1 MYPILEAYSSLN
13 IGTEK
18 WYAIFFI
25 KSEAQLKKRLILA
38 VFLVL
43 LLGVGG
49 LVYWGQ
55 RKERSTELYYS
66 GTIEATQA
74 NLAFQVSGRVSEVF
88 FDEGQAVKKDQRIA
102 VLDQEEFNAR
112 RDQAGSDLIRSQ
124 ENLKQ
129 LETLLELNR
138 KVLPAEVERVQASV
152 QALQSQLAELEAGY
166 RIQEVEQARYAYEQ
180 AQFALE
186 EARKNKARF
195 DRLFER
201 KIIAEKDKD
210 ATDLR
215 FETALKEY
223 ERARKAYELLKEGY
237 RKESIETAR
246 SKLAEGRAALK
257 QSRGNLKKIEA
268 IESEVQ
274 AAKAQVLSAQAVL
287 ELAEIQLSHC
297 ELRAPFQGIIAS
309 RNVEPGEVV
318 SPGQE
323 VMSVADLSKVYLKV
337 FVAETEIGRV
347 KPGQPAEV
355 KIDTFPAR
363 TYRGNVS
370 YISPEGEFTPKVIQT
385 HKERVK
391 LVYLVKIII
400 PNPNL
405 ELKPGMPADAWF
417 K

>member
-1 MYPILEAYSSLN
+1 VKRKTVPM
-13 IGTEK
+13 
-18 WYAIFFI
+18 
-25 KSEAQLKKRLILA
+25 KKRLILIG
-38 VFLVL
+38 FLAL
-43 LLGVGG
+43 LLGVGA
-49 LVYWGQ
+49 LVYRGQ
-55 RKERSTELYYS
+55 REERLTGLYYS

-74 NLAFQVSGRVSEVF
+74 NLAFQVSGRVQEVML
-88 FDEGQAVKKDQRIA
+88 DEGQVVEKGQLIA
-102 VLDQEEFNAR
+102 VLDRQEFSAR
-112 RDQAGSDLIRSQ
+112 RDQARSDLIRSR
-124 ENLKQ
+124 EGLKQ
-129 LETLLELNR
+129 LETVLDLNR
-138 KVLPAEVERVQASV
+138 KILPTEVERVAAAV
-152 QALQSQLAELEAGY
+152 RALESQLAELEAGY

-180 AQFALE
+180 AQFALD

-223 ERARKAYELLKEGY
+223 ERAKKAYELFKEGY
-237 RKESIETAR
+237 RQESIETAR

-257 QSRGNLKKIEA
+257 QSRENLKKIEA
-268 IESEVQ
+268 VESEVK
-274 AAKAQVLSAQAVL
+274 AAKAQVLSAQAAL
-287 ELAEIQLSHC
+287 ELADIQLSHC
-297 ELRAPFQGIIAS
+297 ELSAPFQGIIVS

-323 VMSVADLSKVYLKV
+323 VMSVADLSKVDLKV
-337 FVAETEIGRV
+337 FVAETEIGMV
-347 KPGQPAEV
+347 KPGQQAEV

-363 TYRGNVS
+363 AYRGTVS
-370 YISPEGEFTPKVIQT
+370 FISPEGEFTPKVIQT

>member
-1 MYPILEAYSSLN
+1 MEV
-13 IGTEK
+13 E
-18 WYAIFFI
+18 
-25 KSEAQLKKRLILA
+25 LKKRLILIG
-38 VFLVL
+38 FLAL

-55 RKERSTELYYS
+55 RKESLTELYYS

-74 NLAFQVSGRVSEVF
+74 NLAFQVSGRVSDVF
-88 FDEGQAVKKDQRIA
+88 FDEGQVVEKKQLLA
-102 VLDQEEFNAR
+102 KLEQEEFNAR
-112 RDQAGSDLIRSQ
+112 RNQAQSDLLRFQ
-124 ENLKQ
+124 EGLKQ

-138 KVLPAEVERVQASV
+138 KVLPAEVEKVEALV

-180 AQFALE
+180 ARFAME
-186 EARKNKARF
+186 EARKDKTRF

-210 ATDLR
+210 VTDLR
-215 FETALKEY
+215 YETALKEY
-223 ERARKAYELLKEGY
+223 GRAKQALELLKEGY
-237 RKESIETAR
+237 RKESIQTAK

-257 QSRGNLKKIEA
+257 QARQNLKKIEA
-268 IESEVQ
+268 TESEVE
-274 AAKAQVLSAQAVL
+274 AAKAQVLSAKAAL
-287 ELAEIQLSHC
+287 ELAEIQLQHS
-297 ELRAPFQGIIAS
+297 ELRAPFKGIIVS

-323 VMSVADLSKVYLKV
+323 VISLADLSKVDLKV
-337 FVAETEIGRV
+337 FVPETEIGMI
-347 KPGQPAEV
+347 KPGQAVEV
-355 KIDTFPAR
+355 KIDTFPAKIY
-363 TYRGNVS
+363 TGNVS
-370 YISPEGEFTPKVIQT
+370 FISPEGEFTPKIIQT

-391 LVYLVKIII
+391 LVYLVKIKIL
-400 PNPNL
+400 NPNL

>member
-1 MYPILEAYSSLN
+1 MEVA
-13 IGTEK
+13 
-18 WYAIFFI
+18 
-25 KSEAQLKKRLILA
+25 LKKRLILFG
-38 VFLVL
+38 FLAL

-55 RKERSTELYYS
+55 RKEHLTELYYS

-74 NLAFQVSGRVSEVF
+74 NLAFQVNGRVQDVF
-88 FDEGQAVKKDQRIA
+88 LDEGQVVEKKQLLA
-102 VLDQEEFNAR
+102 VLEQEEFNAR
-112 RDQAGSDLIRSQ
+112 CDQAQFDLIRSR
-124 ENLKQ
+124 EGLKQ

-138 KVLPAEVERVQASV
+138 KVLPAEVERVEASV
-152 QALQSQLAELEAGY
+152 RALQSQLAELEAGY

-180 AQFALE
+180 ARFALA
-186 EARKNKARF
+186 EARKDKTRF
-195 DRLFER
+195 DRLFEQ

-215 FETALKEY
+215 YDAALKGY
-223 ERARKAYELLKEGY
+223 KRAKQAFELLKEGY

-257 QSRGNLKKIEA
+257 QSRENLRKIEA
-268 IESEVQ
+268 TESEVN

-287 ELAEIQLSHC
+287 ELAKIQLTHS
-297 ELRAPFQGIIAS
+297 ELRAPFKGIIVS

-318 SPGQE
+318 SPGRE
-323 VMSVADLSKVYLKV
+323 VISLADLSVVDLKV
-337 FVAETEIGRV
+337 FVPETEIGLV
-347 KPGQPAEV
+347 KPGQKVEV
-355 KIDTFPAR
+355 KIDTFPAK
-363 TYRGNVS
+363 TYAGHVS
-370 YISPEGEFTPKVIQT
+370 FISPEGEFTPKIIQT

-391 LVYLVKIII
+391 LVYLVKIKII
-400 PNPNL
+400 NPDL

>member
-1 MYPILEAYSSLN
+1 
-13 IGTEK
+13 
-18 WYAIFFI
+18 
-25 KSEAQLKKRLILA
+25 LKKRLILI

-43 LLGVGG
+43 VFGVGA

-55 RKERSTELYYS
+55 RSERTAELYYS

-88 FDEGQAVKKDQRIA
+88 FDEGQAVKKNQLLA
-102 VLDQEEFNAR
+102 VLEQEEFKAR
-112 RDQAGSDLIRSQ
+112 RDQARSDLIRSG

-129 LETLLELNR
+129 LETLLEINR
-138 KVLPAEVERVQASV
+138 KVLPAEVERVEASV

-166 RIQEVEQARYAYEQ
+166 RIQEVEQARYACEQ

-186 EARKNKARF
+186 EAHKDKIRF

-201 KIIAEKDKD
+201 RIIAENDKD
-210 ATDLR
+210 ATDLKY
-215 FETALKEY
+215 EIALKEY
-223 ERARKAYELLKEGY
+223 ERAKKGYELLKEGY
-237 RKESIETAR
+237 RKESIATAR

-257 QSRGNLKKIEA
+257 QAKDNLQKV
-268 IESEVQ
+268 EVAEREVE
-274 AAKAQVLSAQAVL
+274 AAKAQVLSAKAAL
-287 ELAEIQLSHC
+287 ELTKIQVKHT
-297 ELRAPFQGIIAS
+297 ELRAPFNGILVS
-309 RNVEPGEVV
+309 RNVELGEVV

-323 VMSVADLSKVYLKV
+323 VISLADLSQVDLKV

-347 KPGQPAEV
+347 KPGQKVEV
-355 KIDTFPAR
+355 KIDTFSAK
-363 TYRGNVS
+363 TYAGNVAF
-370 YISPEGEFTPKVIQT
+370 ISPEGEFTPKIIQT

-391 LVYLVKIII
+391 LVYLVKVTIV
-400 PNPNL
+400 NPNL

>member
-1 MYPILEAYSSLN
+1 MRQESAIHFFFIRLEA
-13 IGTEK
+13 E
-18 WYAIFFI
+18 
-25 KSEAQLKKRLILA
+25 LKKRLILII
-38 VFLVL
+38 FLVL
-43 LLGVGG
+43 LLGVGA

-55 RKERSTELYYS
+55 RKERIAELYYS

-74 NLAFQVSGRVSEVF
+74 NLAFQVSGRVKDVF
-88 FDEGQAVKKDQRIA
+88 FDEGQAVEKNQLLA
-102 VLDQEEFNAR
+102 VLEKEEFNAR
-112 RDQAGSDLIRSQ
+112 RDQARSDLMRSR

-138 KVLPAEVERVQASV
+138 KVLPAEVERVEASA

-166 RIQEVEQARYAYEQ
+166 RVQEVDQARYAYEQ

-186 EARKNKARF
+186 EAHKDKIRF

-201 KIIAEKDKD
+201 RIIAENDKET
-210 ATDLR
+210 TDLKY
-215 FETALKEY
+215 ETALKGY
-223 ERARKAYELLKEGY
+223 ESAKKGYELLKEGY
-237 RKESIETAR
+237 RKESIATAR

-257 QSRGNLKKIEA
+257 QAKDNLKKIEA
-268 IESEVQ
+268 SEQEVE
-274 AAKAQVLSAQAVL
+274 AGKAQVLSAKATL
-287 ELAEIQLSHC
+287 ELAKILLKHT
-297 ELRAPFQGIIAS
+297 ELRAPFNGILVS

-318 SPGQE
+318 SPGRE
-323 VMSVADLSKVYLKV
+323 VISLADLSQVDLKV

-347 KPGQPAEV
+347 KPGQKVEV
-355 KIDTFPAR
+355 KIDTFPSK
-363 TYRGNVS
+363 TYAGNVS
-370 YISPEGEFTPKVIQT
+370 FISPEGEFTPKIIQT

-391 LVYLVKIII
+391 LVYLVKIVI